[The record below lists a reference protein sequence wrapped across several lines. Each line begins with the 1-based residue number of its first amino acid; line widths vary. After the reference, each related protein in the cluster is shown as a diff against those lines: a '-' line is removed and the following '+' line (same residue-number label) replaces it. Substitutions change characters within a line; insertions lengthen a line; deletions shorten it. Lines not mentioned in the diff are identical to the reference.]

1 MPKMVPLYWTGQKS
15 WARLVRTAVTDRPDF
30 VMASPIAVE
39 CEWCDGYSPLQL
51 NMYWPLLIFVGVTAL
66 AACSP
71 DFNWRDARPENTRLS
86 LLLPCKPDKA
96 QKVVPLG
103 GQPTLLSMLGC
114 EAGGTTFAVAVADVG
129 DTSRAAPLLAQWQS
143 LTLAN
148 MKAAPASIERLP
160 LTLAGAQG
168 PTQALR
174 VAAQGR
180 RADGVAV
187 MGQAAYFSQGS
198 QLFQAVLY
206 APKIAPEVA
215 ETFFSSLKFQ

>member
-1 MPKMVPLYWTGQKS
+1 MVG
-15 WARLVRTAVTDRPDF
+15 F
-30 VMASPIAVE
+30 EMASPSAVE
-39 CEWCDGYSPLQL
+39 CERSDGYSPLQL
-51 NMYWPLLIFVGVTAL
+51 NMYWSLLIFAGATAL

-114 EAGGTTFAVAVADVG
+114 EVGSATFAVAVADVG
-129 DTSRAAPLLAQWQS
+129 DASRAAPLLAQWQS
-143 LTLAN
+143 LSLTN

-160 LTLAGAQG
+160 LTIPGAQG
-168 PTQALR
+168 PTQAVR
-174 VAAQGR
+174 VTAQGR
-180 RADGVAV
+180 RADGAAV

-206 APKIAPEVA
+206 APKIAPELA
-215 ETFFSSLKFQ
+215 ETFFGSLKFQ

>member
-1 MPKMVPLYWTGQKS
+1 MFPF
-15 WARLVRTAVTDRPDF
+15 TAFSAAAALT
-30 VMASPIAVE
+30 S
-39 CEWCDGYSPLQL
+39 
-51 NMYWPLLIFVGVTAL
+51 LLAL

-71 DFNWRDARPENTRLS
+71 DFNWRDARPEHTQLS

-103 GQPTLLSMLGC
+103 GQQTTLSMLGC
-114 EAGGTTFAVAVADVG
+114 EAGGAAFAIVVADVG
-129 DTSRAAPLLAQWQS
+129 DASQAAPLLAQWQK

-148 MKAAPASIERLP
+148 MNAAPASIERLP
-160 LTLAGAQG
+160 LPIPGAQG

-174 VAAQGR
+174 VTAQGR
-180 RADGVAV
+180 RADGAAV